1 MERGDVEVA
10 VEGDVRNVDKVIESG
25 LCFIGFGSWSS
36 FSEDEVK
43 RSAKGSW
50 GFVSAG
56 DWICWGGENSCG
68 ERDLE

>member
-1 MERGDVEVA
+1 M
-10 VEGDVRNVDKVIESG
+10 DKLVESG

-43 RSAKGSW
+43 RSAKGSC
-50 GFVSAG
+50 GFVSPG
-56 DWICWGGENSCG
+56 DCFCCGGENSCG